1 MNSSLFPIHATKM
14 SGAGNDFII
23 IDNRDRLITAD
34 EQPSL
39 AAALCRRCVSVGA
52 DGLILIEP
60 SPTVDFR
67 WQFYNSD
74 GSVAEM
80 CGNGARCAAR
90 FAHDHEIAPAV
101 MKFETV
107 AGIIT
112 AEILGAGEQVRV
124 GMTQPFGYRELP
136 PISLEGEEYPMT
148 FINTGVPHVVL
159 FADTDQNSAKN
170 WGKEIRFHQLFEPAG
185 TNVNFV
191 SRGTDGVLM
200 VKTYER
206 GVEEITRACGTGVV
220 AAGIVASL
228 KGEADIPARIRTS
241 GGEELVVSFIK
252 RGDSFDEVTLQ
263 GPARIIYSAELTS
276 EALL

>member
-1 MNSSLFPIHATKM
+1 MNIPCPLLFTKM

-23 IDNRDRLITAD
+23 IDNRDLRIAAAD
-34 EQPSL
+34 QPAL
-39 AAALCRRCVSVGA
+39 ATALCRRGVSVGA

-60 SPTVDFR
+60 STTVDFR

-90 FAHDHEIAPAV
+90 FAHKLGIANAS

-107 AGIIT
+107 AGII
-112 AEILGAGEQVRV
+112 GAKLLEGGQQVRV
-124 GMTQPFGYRELP
+124 EMTDPFGYDELP
-136 PISLEGEEYPMT
+136 PITLGGEHHSMS
-148 FINTGVPHVVL
+148 FINTGVPHVVI
-159 FADTDQNSAKN
+159 FIETDHHTAET
-170 WGKEIRFHQLFEPAG
+170 WGREIRFHSLFEPAG

-191 SRGTDGVLM
+191 SREADGVLL

-228 KGEADIPARIRTS
+228 KDAADLPVRIRTS
-241 GGEELVVSFIK
+241 GGEELVVSFLK
-252 RGDSFDEVTLQ
+252 HGDLVDEVTLQ
-263 GPARIIYSAELTS
+263 GPARIVYEAALTP